1 MKDIYI
7 MKKKELIEIIKQK
20 SNNPFNTILYY
31 NDLQITEILFDSRDN
46 IKNLSKIELENILKM
61 YSELEDYIHYNLL
74 DDLND
79 YIRTN
84 YNITSRLLCVQFGIV
99 GDENKSKEI
108 SLEFNYM
115 NRSVFINDNKKE
127 MDLLI
132 NKTELMREL
141 KLSKFLDYDF

>member
-1 MKDIYI
+1 